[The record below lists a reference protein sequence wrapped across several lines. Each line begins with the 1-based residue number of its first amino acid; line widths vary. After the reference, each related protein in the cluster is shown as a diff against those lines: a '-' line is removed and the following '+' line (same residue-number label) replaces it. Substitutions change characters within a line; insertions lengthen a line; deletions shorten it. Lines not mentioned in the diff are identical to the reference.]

1 MSMEHISSQESTP
14 TPTSAPTPT
23 PVPAEIKETSEK
35 KVVFDEPLVKQDQD
49 QTQPTNKE
57 EAEAE
62 AETES
67 HMDMMEMSVEEKENK
82 VSEPTTDDKPKPIE
96 MPITEVPVANQHM
109 ALQLVFAFLQLAH
122 RRGAFSLEEGAK
134 INECM
139 QAFQV
144 RTPPP
149 VPSQPPHDETTPA
162 PMPTQMPTETPT
174 ESPQTESQP
183 NHE

>member
-14 TPTSAPTPT
+14 A
-23 PVPAEIKETSEK
+23 PAEIKETSEK

-49 QTQPTNKE
+49 QDQDQTQPTNKE

-62 AETES
+62 AEAETET

-149 VPSQPPHDETTPA
+149 VPSQPPHDETTPTPA
-162 PMPTQMPTETPT
+162 PTPTPTPTEKPT

-183 NHE
+183 

>member
-14 TPTSAPTPT
+14 TPA
-23 PVPAEIKETSEK
+23 PAEIKETSEK

-49 QTQPTNKE
+49 QDQTQPTNKE
-57 EAEAE
+57 EAEAEAE

-162 PMPTQMPTETPT
+162 PTPTPTPTPMQTETPT

>member
-1 MSMEHISSQESTP
+1 MEHISSQESTP
-14 TPTSAPTPT
+14 APTPAPT
-23 PVPAEIKETSEK
+23 PAEIKETSEK
-35 KVVFDEPLVKQDQD
+35 KVVFDEPLVKQDQDQDQDQD

-149 VPSQPPHDETTPA
+149 VPSQPPHDETTPTPA
-162 PMPTQMPTETPT
+162 PTPMQTETPT

-183 NHE
+183 

>member
-1 MSMEHISSQESTP
+1 
-14 TPTSAPTPT
+14 
-23 PVPAEIKETSEK
+23 
-35 KVVFDEPLVKQDQD
+35 
-49 QTQPTNKE
+49 
-57 EAEAE
+57 
-62 AETES
+62 
-67 HMDMMEMSVEEKENK
+67 MEMSVEEKENK

-149 VPSQPPHDETTPA
+149 VPSQPPHDETTPMPTPTPT
-162 PMPTQMPTETPT
+162 PMPTEKPT

-183 NHE
+183 